1 MRTEDFIAR
10 CKLLSLLR
18 TLPDRDLTSD
28 ERLQLISAFRLFV
41 RQIAHRA
48 RTEESKLDLLRLYA
62 CLRTAF
68 KYLKVHRSVPTKE
81 QGYFLDAALSF
92 LETERRI
99 VLLQLRYPAA
109 TAAEPPK
116 NEVPLAWSSAFTLAD
131 LMEVVVAL
139 HTLGAVRKPRNLQGS
154 GTGVRALPERLDSQS
169 GSLPLYDDQPQ
180 TAPHEVSRYDAGG
193 SRRAESALTKAHPK
207 GAPDER
213 PRTATTGHEA
223 FLWNHV
229 LFWRQISTPYA
240 T

>member
-1 MRTEDFIAR
+1 MRR
-10 CKLLSLLR
+10 SL
-18 TLPDRDLTSD
+18 
-28 ERLQLISAFRLFV
+28 F
-41 RQIAHRA
+41 
-48 RTEESKLDLLRLYA
+48 SK
-62 CLRTAF
+62 
-68 KYLKVHRSVPTKE
+68 RSV
-81 QGYFLDAALSF
+81 ALSCCNCVIP
-92 LETERRI
+92 RRR
-99 VLLQLRYPAA
+99 LPSRR
-109 TAAEPPK
+109 K

-131 LMEVVVAL
+131 LMEVIVAL
-139 HTLGAVRKPRNLQGS
+139 HTLGAVRKPNGTPRNLQGS
-154 GTGVRALPERLDSQS
+154 GTGVRALPKRLDSQS

-223 FLWNHV
+223 FLWNHT

>member
-41 RQIAHRA
+41 RQIGHRA

-68 KYLKVHRSVPTKE
+68 EYLKVHRPISAKE
-81 QGYFLDAALSF
+81 QEYVLDAALSF

-109 TAAEPPK
+109 AAEPPR

-131 LMEVVVAL
+131 LMEVIVAL
-139 HTLGAVRKPRNLQGS
+139 HTLGAVRKPN
-154 GTGVRALPERLDSQS
+154 GTPVTFKDLVRAFERFLN
-169 GSLPLYDDQPQ
+169 
-180 TAPHEVSRYDAGG
+180 VSILNPDRCRYTTIN
-193 SRRAESALTKAHPK
+193 RKLHLTKFL
-207 GAPDER
+207 DTMR
-213 PRTATTGHEA
+213 EA
-223 FLWNHV
+223 LV
-229 LFWRQISTPYA
+229 ELSQR
-240 T
+240 

>member
-41 RQIAHRA
+41 RQIAHRT

-109 TAAEPPK
+109 TAAERGPACLV
-116 NEVPLAWSSAFTLAD
+116 EC
-131 LMEVVVAL
+131 L
-139 HTLGAVRKPRNLQGS
+139 HAGRSDGGDRGAAHIG
-154 GTGVRALPERLDSQS
+154 
-169 GSLPLYDDQPQ
+169 
-180 TAPHEVSRYDAGG
+180 
-193 SRRAESALTKAHPK
+193 RRP
-207 GAPDER
+207 
-213 PRTATTGHEA
+213 
-223 FLWNHV
+223 
-229 LFWRQISTPYA
+229 
-240 T
+240 